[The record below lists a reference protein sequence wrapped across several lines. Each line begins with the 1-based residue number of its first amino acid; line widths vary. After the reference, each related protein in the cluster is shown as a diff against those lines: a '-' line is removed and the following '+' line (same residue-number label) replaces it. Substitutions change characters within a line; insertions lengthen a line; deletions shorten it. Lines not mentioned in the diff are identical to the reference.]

1 MINVVMQL
9 TKSTKNTHV
18 YAQVM
23 DTEDAAITQED
34 IPTLYIKK
42 HAMDK
47 NPPLRIAVTVTE
59 EEDSTPNSKYFA

>member
-18 YAQVM
+18 YSN
-23 DTEDAAITQED
+23 DTEDAA

-42 HAMDK
+42 YVMDK

>member
-18 YAQVM
+18 YSN
-23 DTEDAAITQED
+23 DTEDAA

-42 HAMDK
+42 YAMEK
-47 NPPLRIAVTVTE
+47 NPPLRIVVTVVE
-59 EEDSTPNSKYFA
+59 EE